1 MPIEKSDD
9 SFEGLDAI
17 LPHDTPKEFRRW
29 WRRVQ
34 RTAKELCND
43 PSGRL
48 ININVLLAHE
58 GGTRAEEVEK
68 GRDCIKRA
76 IEHHLK
82 SMPNTEGRLFMQIIK
97 NLGGMER
104 K

>member
-1 MPIEKSDD
+1 MPIEKSHD
-9 SFEGLDAI
+9 SFEGLDAM
-17 LPHDTPKEFRRW
+17 LPNDTPKEFRRW
-29 WRRVQ
+29 WGRVQ

-48 ININVLLAHE
+48 ININILLAHE
-58 GGTRAEEVEK
+58 GETKSEDVEK
-68 GRDCIKRA
+68 GRDCVKRA

-82 SMPNTEGRLFMQIIK
+82 SMPNIEGQLYMQIIK

-104 K
+104 R

>member
-17 LPHDTPKEFRRW
+17 LPNDTPEEFRRW

-34 RTAKELCND
+34 LTAKELCND
-43 PSGRL
+43 PLGRL

-58 GGTRAEEVEK
+58 RETVEDIEK

-82 SMPNTEGRLFMQIIK
+82 SMPNIEGKLFMQIIK

>member
-17 LPHDTPKEFRRW
+17 LPNDTSEEFRRW

-43 PSGRL
+43 PPGRL

-58 GGTRAEEVEK
+58 GETVEDIEK

-82 SMPNTEGRLFMQIIK
+82 SMPNIEGKLFMQIIK

-104 K
+104 I

>member
-17 LPHDTPKEFRRW
+17 LPNDTPEEFRRW

-34 RTAKELCND
+34 RTAKEFCND
-43 PSGRL
+43 PPGRL

-58 GGTRAEEVEK
+58 GETKAEDIEK
-68 GRDCIKRA
+68 SRDCIKKA

-82 SMPNTEGRLFMQIIK
+82 SMPNIEGKLFMQIIK